1 MLCTRLKNSLPRLR
15 YLPHY
20 VMGKLEVLSS
30 ILMIYY
36 RRKKKMKR
44 GSLKAIFAK
53 INVLLNE
60 NTSGR
65 RLIEISPFHQK
76 KKKKKKGIV
85 FIHDSAKK

>member
-1 MLCTRLKNSLPRLR
+1 MLCTRLKNSLPRRRLR

-20 VMGKLEVLSS
+20 VMDKLEVLSS

-65 RLIEISPFHQK
+65 RLIEILPFHQK
-76 KKKKKKGIV
+76 KKGTCKLKQK
-85 FIHDSAKK
+85 